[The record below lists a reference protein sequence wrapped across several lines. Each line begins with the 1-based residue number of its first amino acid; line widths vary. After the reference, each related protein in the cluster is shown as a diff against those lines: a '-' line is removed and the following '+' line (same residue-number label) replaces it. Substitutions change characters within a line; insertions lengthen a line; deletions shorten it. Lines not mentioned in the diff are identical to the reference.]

1 MRTEAMEIDFQCMVS
16 YKNSYPKVKP
26 LFIGDIEKFYNY
38 KTVVDAR
45 TNDIKL
51 VTSLLSN
58 QVHQVINCDKTTIP
72 QFDKEDE
79 IVAREEDILYAE
91 DMKKKLYGLQKK
103 KDKLNQQFNL
113 LKGKQPLDGQMFDY
127 FSINNR

>member
-1 MRTEAMEIDFQCMVS
+1 MRTEAMEIDYQCMVT
-16 YKNSYPKVKP
+16 YKNSYLKVKP
-26 LFIGDIEKFYNY
+26 IFIENIEKFYNY
-38 KTVVDAR
+38 KIVVDAR
-45 TNDIKL
+45 TNEIKL

-58 QVHQVINCDKTTIP
+58 QVHQVVNCDKTTVP

-79 IVAREEDILYAE
+79 LVAREEDILYAVI
-91 DMKKKLYGLQKK
+91 KKKLYGLHKK

-113 LKGKQPLDGQMFDY
+113 LKGKQPLDAQMIDY